1 MLGDTIARRV
11 VHGSLRIH
19 EDDMVLIETWQH
31 TLGLASE
38 IGLECYKTGAKPL
51 VTLLT
56 DELWWSTLDNVPEQY
71 IRKTPRHM
79 LNAMDGTTAWIGLG
93 GPQDPTKFREVSSSK
108 LESFAE
114 ADRPVLDKQF
124 EKKVRTAE
132 LILGQVTPE
141 RARVYGFNYE
151 QWLRMTQ
158 ESIKVDYPKMTELGR
173 KISNRLEKGSKVRVT
188 SKTGTDLKFEITKRP
203 VHIQDGIVDDEDI
216 RRGLVSTQLP
226 SGKVEVP
233 PIEDSA
239 RGTVVFDSPR
249 ALKGR
254 LVSGLSLTFEK
265 GKIVGFQAKQYGE
278 TFKEVLD
285 ISRGDKDIIAQFDL
299 GLNPRVE
306 LIGYTTDELALGT
319 ATIGVG
325 SNKGIGGRNDSSWTF
340 SGTVAKPTVEVDA
353 HKIVV
358 DGRIS
363 L

>member
-11 VHGSLRIH
+11 VHGSLKIH

-93 GPQDPTKFREVSSSK
+93 GPQDPTKFREVSSSR

-114 ADRPVLDKQF
+114 ADRPVLDKAF

-158 ESIKVDYPKMTELGR
+158 ESIKVDYSKMTELGR
-173 KISNRLEKGSKVRVT
+173 RISNRLEKGSKVRVT

-203 VHIQDGIVDDEDI
+203 VHIQDGTVDDEDI

-278 TFKEVLD
+278 IFKEVLD

>member
-38 IGLECYKTGAKPL
+38 IGLECYKIGAKPL

-56 DELWWSTLDNVPEQY
+56 DELWWSTLDNVPDQY

>member
-1 MLGDTIARRV
+1 MLGDTVARRV
-11 VHGSLRIH
+11 VHGSLKIH

-38 IGLECYKTGAKPL
+38 IALECYKTGAKPL
-51 VTLLT
+51 ITLLT
-56 DELWWSTLDNVPEQY
+56 DQLWWDTLDQVPEQY
-71 IRKTPRHM
+71 IRKISRHV
-79 LNAMDGTTAWIGLG
+79 LNAMDSTTVWIGLG
-93 GPQDPTKFREVSSSK
+93 GPQDPTKFRDMASSR
-108 LESFAE
+108 LESFTE
-114 ADRPVLDKQF
+114 ADRPVLDKAF

-141 RARVYGFNYE
+141 RAKVYGFDYE
-151 QWLRMTQ
+151 HWLRMTE
-158 ESIKVDYPKMTELGR
+158 ESIKIDYAKLMELGR
-173 KISNRLEKGSKVRVT
+173 KIGNRLEKGSKVRVT

-203 VHIQDGIVDDEDI
+203 VHIQDGIVDDDDI
-216 RRGLVSTQLP
+216 KRGLVSTQLP

-239 RGTVVFDSPR
+239 RGTVVFDTPR

-254 LVSGLSLTFEK
+254 LVTGLKLTFEK
-265 GKIVGFQAKQYGE
+265 GRITDYQASKYE
-278 TFKEVLD
+278 EIFKEVLD

-325 SNKGIGGRNDSSWTF
+325 ANRGIGGRNDSSWVF
-340 SGTVAKPTVEVDA
+340 SGTIAKPTVEIDSV
-353 HKIVV
+353 KIMT
-358 DGRIS
+358 DGKITF
-363 L
+363 

>member
-56 DELWWSTLDNVPEQY
+56 DELWWSTLDNVPDQY

>member
-56 DELWWSTLDNVPEQY
+56 DELWWSTLDNVPDQY

-93 GPQDPTKFREVSSSK
+93 GPQDPTKFREVSSSR

-319 ATIGVG
+319 ATNGVG

-353 HKIVV
+353 HKIIL

>member
-1 MLGDTIARRV
+1 LLGDTIARRV

-19 EDDMVLIETWQH
+19 EAEMVLIETWQH

-38 IGLECYKTGAKPL
+38 IGLECYKIGAKPL

-56 DELWWSTLDNVPEQY
+56 DELWWSTLDNVPDQY

>member
-1 MLGDTIARRV
+1 MPADTIARRV
-11 VHGSLRIH
+11 VHGSLKIH

-38 IGLECYKTGAKPL
+38 IALECYKTGAKPL

-56 DELWWSTLDNVPEQY
+56 DELWWNTLDNIPEMY
-71 IRKTPRHM
+71 IRKTSRHM
-79 LNAMDGTTAWIGLG
+79 LNAMDSTTAWIGLG
-93 GPQDPTKFREVSSSK
+93 GPQDPTKFRQVASSR

-114 ADRPVLDKQF
+114 ADRPVLDRAF

-158 ESIKVDYPKMTELGR
+158 ESIKVDYPKITELGR
-173 KISNRLEKGSKVRVT
+173 RINNRLEKGSKVHLT

-203 VHIQDGIVDDEDI
+203 VHIQDGIVDEEDI

-254 LVSGLSLTFEK
+254 LVSGLSWTFDK

-285 ISRGDKDIIAQFDL
+285 ISRGDKDVIGQFDI
-299 GLNPRVE
+299 GLNPRIE

-325 SNKGIGGRNDSSWTF
+325 ANKGIGGRNDSSWTF
-340 SGTVAKPTVEVDA
+340 SGTVAKPTVEIDA
-353 HKIVV
+353 HKIII

-363 L
+363 I

>member
-1 MLGDTIARRV
+1 LLGDTIARRV

-38 IGLECYKTGAKPL
+38 IGLECYKIGAKPL

-56 DELWWSTLDNVPEQY
+56 DELWWSTLDNVPDQY

-363 L
+363 F

>member
-11 VHGSLRIH
+11 VHGSLKIH

-56 DELWWSTLDNVPEQY
+56 DELWWSTLDNVPDQY

-363 L
+363 F

>member
-1 MLGDTIARRV
+1 LLSDTIAKRV
-11 VHGSLRIH
+11 VQGSLNIH

-31 TLGLASE
+31 TLTLASE
-38 IGLECYKTGAKPL
+38 IAFECYKAGAKPL

-56 DELWWSTLDNVPEQY
+56 DELWWNTLGAIPESY
-71 IRKTPRHM
+71 IRRTSRHM
-79 LNAMDGTTAWIGLG
+79 LNAMESTTAWIGLG
-93 GPQDPTKFREVSSSK
+93 GPQDPTKFREVASSR

-114 ADRPVLDKQF
+114 ADRPVLDKAF
-124 EKKVRTAE
+124 ERKIRTAE

-151 QWLRMTQ
+151 QWIRMTQ
-158 ESIKVDYPKMTELGR
+158 ESIKVDYAKMSELGR
-173 KISNRLEKGSKVRVT
+173 KISSRLEKGSKVRIT
-188 SKTGTDLKFEITKRP
+188 SKTGTDVKFEITKRP
-203 VHIQDGIVDDEDI
+203 AHVQDGIVDDEDI

-254 LVSGLSLTFEK
+254 LIKGLTLTFDK
-265 GKIVGFQAKQYGE
+265 GRIAGFQAKEYGD
-278 TFKEVLD
+278 TFREVLEV
-285 ISRGDKDIIAQFDL
+285 SKGDKDVIAQFDI

-306 LIGYTTDELALGT
+306 LIGYTTDELASGS

-340 SGTVAKPTVEVDA
+340 SGTISKPTVEIDA
-353 HKIVV
+353 RKIVV

>member
-1 MLGDTIARRV
+1 MLSDTIAKRV
-11 VHGSLRIH
+11 VHACLNIH

-31 TLGLASE
+31 TLTLASE
-38 IGLECYKTGAKPL
+38 IALECYKAGAKPL
-51 VTLLT
+51 LTLLT
-56 DELWWSTLDNVPEQY
+56 DELWWNTLGSVPESY
-71 IRKTPRHM
+71 IRKTSRHM
-79 LNAMDGTTAWIGLG
+79 LNAIDSTTAWIGLG
-93 GPQDPTKFREVSSSK
+93 GPQDPTKFREVASSR

-114 ADRPVLDKQF
+114 ADRPVLDKAF

-151 QWLRMTQ
+151 QWLKMTE
-158 ESIKVDYPKMTELGR
+158 ESIKVDYPKMSELGR
-173 KISNRLEKGSKVRVT
+173 KVSNRLEKGNKVRIT

-203 VHIQDGIVDDEDI
+203 VHVQDGIVDGEDI

-254 LVSGLSLTFEK
+254 LIKGLTLTFEK
-265 GKIVGFQAKQYGE
+265 GRIAGFQAKEYGE
-278 TFKEVLD
+278 TFREVLEV
-285 ISRGDKDIIAQFDL
+285 SRGDKDVMGQFDI

-306 LIGYTTDELALGT
+306 LIGYTTDELASGT

-325 SNKGIGGRNDSSWTF
+325 SNKGIGGRNDSSWSF
-340 SGTVAKPTVEVDA
+340 SGTISKPTVEIDA
-353 HKIVV
+353 RKIVV
-358 DGRIS
+358 DGRVS

>member
-11 VHGSLRIH
+11 VQGSLKIH

-38 IGLECYKTGAKPL
+38 IALECYRTGAKPL

-56 DELWWSTLDNVPEQY
+56 DDLWWNALVTIPENY
-71 IRKTPRHM
+71 IRKTPKHM
-79 LNAMDGTTAWIGLG
+79 LNAMDSTTAWIGLG
-93 GPQDPTKFREVSSSK
+93 GPQDPTKFREVASSR
-108 LESFAE
+108 LESFAD
-114 ADRPVLDKQF
+114 ADRPVLDRAF

-141 RARVYGFNYE
+141 RAKVYGFNYE
-151 QWLRMTQ
+151 HWLRMTQ
-158 ESIKVDYPKMTELGR
+158 ESIKVDYPKITELGHR
-173 KISNRLEKGSKVRVT
+173 IGNRLEKASKVRIT

-203 VHIQDGIVDDEDI
+203 VHVQDGIVDEEDI

-239 RGTVVFDSPR
+239 RGTVAFDSPR

-254 LVSGLSLTFEK
+254 LVSGLRWTFEK
-265 GKIVGFQAKQYGE
+265 GRIAGFQAEQYEE

-285 ISRGDKDIIAQFDL
+285 ISRGDKDVISHFDI
-299 GLNPRVE
+299 GLNPRVD

-319 ATIGVG
+319 VTIGVG
-325 SNKGIGGRNDSSWTF
+325 ANKGIGGRNDSSWTF
-340 SGTVAKPTVEVDA
+340 SGTVSKPTVEIDA
-353 HKIVV
+353 RKIIV

-363 L
+363 V

>member
-38 IGLECYKTGAKPL
+38 IGLECYKIGAKPL

-56 DELWWSTLDNVPEQY
+56 DELWWSTLDNVPDQY

-233 PIEDSA
+233 PFEDSA

>member
-1 MLGDTIARRV
+1 LLGDTIARRV

-38 IGLECYKTGAKPL
+38 IGLECYKIGAKPL

-56 DELWWSTLDNVPEQY
+56 DELWWSTLDNVPDQY